1 MNKSGLLKA
10 LVRER
15 TKKPD
20 VKTLTQS
27 ELELQKEAFFAK
39 GGRIRH
45 YDTLIRTVA
54 DVKKGFH
61 NRAIA

>member
-1 MNKSGLLKA
+1 MNKQGILKA

-15 TKKPD
+15 AQKPD
-20 VKTLTQS
+20 GKTLTQS
-27 ELELQKEAFFAK
+27 ELDTQKEAFFAK
-39 GGRIRH
+39 GGVIRH

-61 NRAIA
+61 HRAIA